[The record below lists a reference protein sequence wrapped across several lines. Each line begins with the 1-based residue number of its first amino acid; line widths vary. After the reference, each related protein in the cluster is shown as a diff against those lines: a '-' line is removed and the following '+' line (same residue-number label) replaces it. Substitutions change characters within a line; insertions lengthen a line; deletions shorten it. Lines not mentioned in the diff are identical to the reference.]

1 MNIFKTKIVPLF
13 ILGISSFSFGQFQY
27 GVKAGVG
34 ISNTTI
40 VHGISKERVGLL
52 AGFIAKYQLSS
63 RSEEHYL
70 QAEVLYTNQGEFT
83 VDRSG
88 NKFKAFVDYI
98 NIPIMYKYYFDDSG
112 SDFFL
117 EGGPQLGF
125 KIADNID
132 LLGPDATNNV
142 LKSFDLAFNLGVGY
156 SLQRKYE
163 VNLRYVIGLVDTYD
177 YLKWD
182 NDINRTSLISL
193 GITYY
198 FN

>member
-132 LLGPDATNNV
+132 PIGP
-142 LKSFDLAFNLGVGY
+142 
-156 SLQRKYE
+156 
-163 VNLRYVIGLVDTYD
+163 VIMY
-177 YLKWD
+177 
-182 NDINRTSLISL
+182 
-193 GITYY
+193 
-198 FN
+198 